1 MVDKIAPQVTMPYEK
16 PVNELGIPI
25 WREFDFT
32 PPAELETDKINSVPS
47 LIVGGGPIGLTV
59 GLDLARRGHQVI
71 ILNQL
76 SIVPD
81 GSKAICWSK
90 RSLDIYTRL
99 GIGEK
104 MVAKGV
110 SWNLGKVFW
119 QNDKE
124 PVYQFDLLPIK
135 QQKNPAFINLQQ
147 FFVEEFLVDKLLP
160 MENVDIRWQNKV
172 VAVEKL
178 DKGVRVEIETPQ
190 GNYKMDT
197 QYLIVCDGNKSPVR
211 NMLGLDFEGRIFED
225 NFLIADIR
233 FKQELPVERRFWF
246 DPPFPGASALLHKQ
260 PDNIWR
266 ADFQLGWDI
275 DKAEAIKP
283 ENVEPFVRGM
293 LGADIEF
300 EYEWISVYTFQ
311 CRRMAR
317 FVHDRFFFLGDS
329 AHLVSPFGARGGN
342 GGIADADNF
351 VWKLDLVLKGLADER
366 LLESYNEESVLT
378 ADENIRHSTRTT
390 DFLTPKNEA
399 SHIFR
404 NAVLELAKKYDFAR
418 ALVNSGRLSTPI
430 AYPNSSLNAA
440 DSDIFKGGIAP
451 GTACPD
457 APLNDNRA
465 DNQWLLERLGGVF
478 NIMIFGDEKTYENIE
493 AQTELPVT
501 CLYINDEIDRE
512 GLVKERFAAQAG
524 DVYLIRPD
532 QYVAGRWHKPQIE
545 QVLAALKRATAHAP

>member
-1 MVDKIAPQVTMPYEK
+1 MSDKIAPQVTMPYEK

-71 ILNQL
+71 ILNQFA
-76 SIVPD
+76 IVPD

-99 GIGEK
+99 GLGEK

-119 QNDKE
+119 QDEKE

-147 FFVEEFLVDKLLP
+147 FFVEEFLVDQLLQ
-160 MENVDIRWQNKV
+160 MENVDLRWQNKV
-172 VAVEKL
+172 IAVEKL
-178 DKGVRVEIETPQ
+178 DESVRVEIETPS

-197 QYLIVCDGNKSPVR
+197 QYLIVCDGNKSPIR

-225 NFLIADIR
+225 NFLIADIK

-246 DPPFPGASALLHKQ
+246 DPVFPGASALLHKQ

-366 LLESYNEESVLT
+366 LLESYNEEAVLT

-390 DFLTPKNEA
+390 DFLTPKNTA

-418 ALVNSGRLSTPI
+418 ALVNSGRLSTAV

-440 DSDIFKGGIAP
+440 DSDMFSGGIAP
-451 GTACPD
+451 GTPCPD
-457 APLNDNRA
+457 APLA
-465 DNQWLLERLGGVF
+465 DNQWLLEQLGDAFRL
-478 NIMIFGDEKTYENIE
+478 MIFGDDKTYETIE
-493 AQTELPVT
+493 AQTKLPVA
-501 CLYINDEIDRE
+501 CLYINDAIDCE
-512 GLVKERFAAQAG
+512 GLVKERFAAEAG

-532 QYVAGRWHKPQIE
+532 QYVAGRWHRPHIE
-545 QVLAALKRATAHAP
+545 QIYAALKRATANAP